1 MEKLKA
7 AILGAGE
14 MGKIHAQNLKKI
26 EEVELTAITS
36 LPLDSA
42 EKLKKELELKNLC
55 CYDSLDK
62 MLAEKELDLLYIC
75 LPPFAHQGEVEKA
88 AEKGINI
95 FIEKPIALNLKQAES
110 MVKAVEDA
118 GVNSQVGFH
127 FRFAKPVQKLK
138 KLLKSQKAGKVTLI
152 QGHYF
157 CNSLHSE
164 WWRDIEKSGGQIL
177 EQIIHLY
184 DLLIYLFGEVNYVDA
199 LMDNLCHQEVDDY
212 TIEDSSMSLL
222 KFKSGAIGSI
232 AGSNCAVPGKWEKSL
247 TVICEN
253 LSVEFDNIV
262 DAVFNYT
269 EKDPVEEE
277 IVTTEKDL
285 YYAESRDLVE
295 AILKNKSTTT
305 PIRDGLKAM
314 ILIERIIESAKK
326 CDRND

>member
-1 MEKLKA
+1 MNKLKA

-14 MGKIHAQNLKKI
+14 MGEIHAQNLKKI
-26 EEVELTAITS
+26 EKVELTAITS
-36 LPLDSA
+36 LPLASA
-42 EKLKKELELKNLC
+42 KKLKEDLGLKQIY
-55 CYDSLDK
+55 CYDNFDK
-62 MLAEKELDLLYIC
+62 MLAERELDLLYVC

-88 AEKGINI
+88 AAKGINI
-95 FIEKPIALNLKQAES
+95 FIEKPIALNLKKAES
-110 MVKAVEDA
+110 MVSAVENA
-118 GVNSQVGFH
+118 GVYSQVGFH
-127 FRFAKPVQKLK
+127 FRLAKPVQKLK
-138 KLLKSQKAGKVTLI
+138 QLLENKTAGKVSLI

-184 DLLIYLFGEVNYVDA
+184 DLLLYLFGEIDYVDA

-212 TIEDSSMSLL
+212 TIEDSSISLL

-269 EKDPVEEE
+269 KKDTVEEE
-277 IVTTEKDL
+277 KITTEKDL
-285 YYAESRDLVE
+285 YYAESRNFVDS
-295 AILKNKSTTT
+295 ILKNKTTIT

-314 ILIERIIESAKK
+314 VLIDKIIESAKK
-326 CDRND
+326 SDPK